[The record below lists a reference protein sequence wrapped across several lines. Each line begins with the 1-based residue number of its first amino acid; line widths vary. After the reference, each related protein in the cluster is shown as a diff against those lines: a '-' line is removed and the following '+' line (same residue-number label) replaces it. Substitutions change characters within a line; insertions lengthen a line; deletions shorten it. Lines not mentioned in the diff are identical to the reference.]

1 MALAY
6 DPGRRVVVL
15 FGGTNGSQVFNDV
28 WEWDGDALVWRQAF
42 PAGASPAGRSNVAFS
57 SFDAALP
64 GLVMFGGRDAAGN
77 PLGDAWT
84 WNGTVWAP
92 AALNAPAPTARQHPD
107 MVYDTA
113 ARRVVM
119 YGGRDARGISFE
131 LWTANVT
138 SSSVWPAPVS
148 VTPSRGQGGSA
159 TFTAVYRHAGGASQ
173 ILDVQ
178 FLLNSSLAATQGVA
192 IAVPVLIH
200 LIQKERKEV
209 VRFPSLMFIRKIPY
223 QSVQRRKVHNW
234 LLLLLRAA
242 AILLLI
248 LAFSRPFFKTD
259 PSALAAATT
268 GAREIVVLLDQSA
281 SMGYGD
287 HWPKAQAEAL
297 KIVGG
302 LGGTDKGTLVL
313 FARGAEIAV
322 KATSDRAT
330 IESAIR
336 DAKVTSQ
343 ATRFGPALRQ
353 AQTVLSQ
360 STLPRKEAYLI
371 SDYQKTGWET
381 HEEIHLPEGA
391 TLNGISVAT
400 PGASDLAISKAEF
413 ARQDFSGQDRVAVT
427 VLLTNRGEAPVTN
440 VPVKLDVD
448 GHEIDTRTVSI
459 GPNASTSVTFPPVTV
474 AEANMR
480 GTVRAGSDA
489 MPADNVFH
497 FVLTPG
503 RPVSVLVI
511 NRDGAPADASLYV
524 TTALMM
530 STAPA
535 VRTDVV
541 PMSRVTPSTIEHR
554 SLIVLNDSGP
564 VPPETDKLVT
574 RFVEQGGGL
583 LIAAAEH
590 APWTGGATAPLV
602 PGQLGAVVDRNV
614 GGAGT
619 LGYLD
624 YSHPIFEVFKQ
635 PHSGDFTAV
644 RFHRYRA
651 LQPAPTDR
659 VLARFDD
666 GGVAMAERRVGAG
679 RVIVF
684 GSTLDEAWTDLPKRS
699 VFVPLMQLSARYLA
713 HYDQPET
720 SHTVGR
726 MLDISAPL
734 SQIVREGA
742 AGDTKGPTRKA
753 SGVVM
758 SPSGAQKT
766 IGEGGTQS
774 IELDEQGFY
783 SVRLQGVGER
793 RPYVVAVNL
802 DPAES
807 DLTPME
813 PHEFVSS
820 ATGRAGVTASGQ
832 SLEHPDLTPADIE
845 KKQAIWWFLLVGS
858 VLALLAEA
866 VLSNRLSKRFGV
878 GLLQVKRPA

>member
-1 MALAY
+1 MSFLA
-6 DPGRRVVVL
+6 PL
-15 FGGTNGSQVFNDV
+15 FF
-28 WEWDGDALVWRQAF
+28 
-42 PAGASPAGRSNVAFS
+42 AG
-57 SFDAALP
+57 
-64 GLVMFGGRDAAGN
+64 
-77 PLGDAWT
+77 
-84 WNGTVWAP
+84 
-92 AALNAPAPTARQHPD
+92 
-107 MVYDTA
+107 
-113 ARRVVM
+113 
-119 YGGRDARGISFE
+119 
-131 LWTANVT
+131 
-138 SSSVWPAPVS
+138 
-148 VTPSRGQGGSA
+148 
-159 TFTAVYRHAGGASQ
+159 
-173 ILDVQ
+173 
-178 FLLNSSLAATQGVA
+178 LAA

-234 LLLLLRAA
+234 ILLLLRAA

-259 PSALAAATT
+259 PSAVAAATV
-268 GAREIVVLLDQSA
+268 GAREVVVLLDQSA

-287 HWPKAQAEAL
+287 HWQRAQAEAL

-302 LGGTDKGTLVL
+302 LGGVDKGTLVL
-313 FARGAEIAV
+313 FARGAEINV

-330 IESAIR
+330 LESAVR

-353 AQTVLSQ
+353 AQTLLGQ
-360 STLPRKEAYLI
+360 SVLPRKEAYLI
-371 SDYQKTGWET
+371 SDFQKTGWET

-391 TLNGISVAT
+391 TLTPISVAE
-400 PGASDLAISKAEF
+400 PGVADLSISKAEF
-413 ARQDFSGQDRVAVT
+413 ARQDFSGQDRVTTT
-427 VLLTNRGEAPVTN
+427 VLLTNRGETPVN
-440 VPVKLDVD
+440 GVPVRLDVD
-448 GHEIDTRTVSI
+448 GHEIETKTVSI
-459 GPNASTSVTFPPVTV
+459 GPNASASVTFSSVTV

-480 GTVRAGSDA
+480 GTVHAGSDK
-489 MPADNVFH
+489 MPADNVFQ
-497 FVLTPG
+497 FVLTPA

-511 NRDGAPADASLYV
+511 NRDGAAADASLYL
-524 TTALMM
+524 TTALGQ
-530 STAPA
+530 SIAPPIKP
-535 VRTDVV
+535 DVV
-541 PMSRVTPSTIEHR
+541 PISRVTPSTIEHR
-554 SLIVLNDSGP
+554 SLIVMNDTGP
-564 VPPETDKLVT
+564 VPPDTDKMLT
-574 RFVEQGGGL
+574 RFAEQGGGL
-583 LIAAAEH
+583 LIVAAEH
-590 APWTGGATAPLV
+590 APWTGGPAAPLV
-602 PGQLGAVVDRNV
+602 PGQLGAVVDRIA

-619 LGYLD
+619 LGYIG

-666 GGVAMAERRVGAG
+666 GGAAMVERRVGTG
-679 RVIVF
+679 RVIAF
-684 GSTLDEAWTDLPKRS
+684 SSSLDQSWTNLPIKS
-699 VFVPLMQLSARYLA
+699 VFVPLMQLTSRYLA
-713 HYDQPET
+713 HYDEPET
-720 SHTVGR
+720 AYTVGR
-726 MLDISAPL
+726 MLDISAPV

-742 AGDTKGPTRKA
+742 AGETKGPTRKA

-758 SPSGAQKT
+758 SPSGQQKT
-766 IGEGGTQS
+766 IGEGGTPS

-783 SVRLQGVGER
+783 SVRLQGMGER

-813 PHEFVSS
+813 AHEFVSS

-832 SLEHPDLTPADIE
+832 SLEHPDLTPEDME
-845 KKQAIWWFLLVGS
+845 KRQSIWWFLLVGS

-878 GLLQVKRPA
+878 GLVGVRRSA